1 MTAGGLDGRVAG
13 TSPHNTAVGGWRVW
27 GGGLLIFYSKTSEF
41 FVFIRIVYKHNCTTL
56 KVVVFPS
63 SQPSNLPSIHRSFVF
78 DCHGATADHHMDSG
92 PGDLSQMV
100 DRIKACVE

>member
-27 GGGLLIFYSKTSEF
+27 GVGLLIFYSNTSEF

-63 SQPSNLPSIHRSFVF
+63 SQPSNLPSIHRSIVF
-78 DCHGATADHHMDSG
+78 DCHGATAEHRVDTG
-92 PGDLSQMV
+92 PGAQSPMA
-100 DRIKACVE
+100 DRIIAGVE